1 MIAFSLA
8 KKNIIRKQERS
19 LLTIIGV
26 ILAVG
31 SFVALLS
38 IAEGLNK
45 KLTSEVMS
53 RKVDIY
59 VTPSGVTS
67 LPTGSIGALGSD
79 YEEIDIEQDLP
90 KGDISIEQVN
100 KKDIAKIKR
109 VQGNF
114 IDFLSPD
121 EEGNQRVPNIK
132 SAIGVTRFQKK
143 IRGRNVV
150 FWGLPF
156 GPSDDGTTPIF
167 YRYLNVIRVQDGIFP
182 MDTKTRSDIYCT
194 EEKELSDLE
203 PEEKVFIA
211 GQKIAEELK
220 IKDIIN
226 KGEKIGIKS
235 SNRELSTKPEGII
248 SFNSGFQDYFCY
260 MPVQTALTINGTV
273 GKVKEIWIQV
283 ENKSKIKETKRLL
296 KYYFPNLEFKTSEEY
311 LGSSGELVRYAWLMQ
326 FAIALIG
333 ILIATT
339 ASMNTMLMSTFER
352 IREFGALR
360 AIGANRSVIASM
372 ILIESLILSVIGGI
386 AGIIV
391 GVIGS
396 TFLDDAVKALFQ
408 ISFPMAN
415 ITPALILYAILLS
428 IFIGVVGALIPI
440 IIVYRIEII
449 SALKWDM

>member
-53 RKVDIY
+53 KNVDIY
-59 VTPSGVTS
+59 VTPSGVVS
-67 LPTGSIGALGSD
+67 LPTGSIGALGAD
-79 YEEIDIEQDLP
+79 YEDINLDQELP
-90 KGDISIEQVN
+90 KSPISLEQVN
-100 KKDIAKIKR
+100 NRIDINKIKKVR
-109 VQGNF
+109 GNL
-114 IDFLSPD
+114 IDFLNID
-121 EEGNQRVPNIK
+121 EEGNQKVPNIK

-156 GPSDDGTTPIF
+156 GTADDGTPLF
-167 YRYLNVIRVQDGIFP
+167 SLYLNGMRVQNGVFP
-182 MDTKTRSDIYCT
+182 VETKQYNDIYCL
-194 EEKELSDLE
+194 EKKEISDLSN
-203 PEEKVFIA
+203 EEKVFIS
-211 GQKIAEELK
+211 GQKIAEELNL
-220 IKDIIN
+220 KDIIDKN
-226 KGEKIGIKS
+226 GKISMKS
-235 SNRELSTKPEGII
+235 SSDLLLKPEAIV

-260 MPVQTALTINGTV
+260 MPIQTALTINGSY

-296 KYYFPNLEFKTSEEY
+296 KYYFPNFEFKTSEEY
-311 LGSSGELVRYAWLMQ
+311 LGASGEIVKYAWFMQ

-372 ILIESLILSVIGGI
+372 IIIESLILSVIGGI

-391 GVIGS
+391 GIIGS
-396 TFLDDAVKALFQ
+396 AFLDDAVKALFQ

-415 ITPALILYAILLS
+415 ITPALILYAMLLS
-428 IFIGVVGALIPI
+428 VFIGIVGALIPI

-449 SALKWDM
+449 KALKWDM

>member
-53 RKVDIY
+53 KNVDIY
-59 VTPSGVTS
+59 VTPSGVVS
-67 LPTGSIGALGSD
+67 LPTGSIGALGAD
-79 YEEIDIEQDLP
+79 YEDIDLEQDLP
-90 KGDISIEQVN
+90 KNPISLEQVN
-100 KKDIAKIKR
+100 NRVDINKIKK
-109 VQGNF
+109 VKGNL
-114 IDFLSPD
+114 IDFLNID
-121 EEGNQRVPNIK
+121 EEGYQKVPNIK

-156 GPSDDGTTPIF
+156 GTADDGTPLF
-167 YRYLNVIRVQDGIFP
+167 NLYLNGMRVQNGVFP
-182 MDTKTRSDIYCT
+182 VETKQYNDIYCL
-194 EEKELSDLE
+194 EKKQISELSN
-203 PEEKVFIA
+203 EEKVFIS
-211 GQKIAEELK
+211 GQKIAEELNL
-220 IKDIIN
+220 KDII
-226 KGEKIGIKS
+226 EKSGKISIKS
-235 SNRELSTKPEGII
+235 SSELLLKPEAIV

-260 MPVQTALTINGTV
+260 MPIQTALTINGSD

-296 KYYFPNLEFKTSEEY
+296 KYYFPNFEFKTSEEY
-311 LGSSGELVRYAWLMQ
+311 LGASGEIVKYAWFMQ

-372 ILIESLILSVIGGI
+372 IIIESLILSVIGGI

-391 GVIGS
+391 GIIGS
-396 TFLDDAVKALFQ
+396 AFLDDAVKALFQ

-415 ITPALILYAILLS
+415 ITPALILYAMLLS
-428 IFIGVVGALIPI
+428 VFIGVVGALIPI
-440 IIVYRIEII
+440 IIVYKIEII
-449 SALKWDM
+449 KALKWDM

>member
-31 SFVALLS
+31 CFVALLS

-53 RKVDIY
+53 RNVDIY

-67 LPTGSIGALGSD
+67 LPTGSIGALGAD
-79 YEEIDIEQDLP
+79 YEEINIEQDLP
-90 KGDISIEQVN
+90 QGDISIEQVN
-100 KKDIAKIKR
+100 NKVDLKKIKK
-109 VQGNF
+109 VNGNF
-114 IDFLSPD
+114 IDFLSPND
-121 EEGNQRVPNIK
+121 EGIQRVPNIK

-150 FWGLPF
+150 FWGMPF
-156 GPSDDGTTPIF
+156 VASNDGTPIF
-167 YRYLNVIRVQDGIFP
+167 TKYLNGIKP
-182 MDTKTRSDIYCT
+182 QVGGIYPDTKPREDIYCS
-194 EEKELSDLE
+194 EKKELSDLSD
-203 PEEKVFIA
+203 EEKVFIS

-220 IKDIIN
+220 LKEIMDK
-226 KGEKIGIKS
+226 KIGIKS
-235 SNRELSTKPEGII
+235 GNSEILLKPDGIV

-311 LGSSGELVRYAWLMQ
+311 LGASGEIVRYAWLMQ

-391 GVIGS
+391 GIIGS

-440 IIVYRIEII
+440 IIVYRIQII
-449 SALKWDM
+449 NALKWDM